1 MHWRCGVIKSSS
13 SIDRRCAVGGG
24 GRRCAVGVGGRSRTA
39 GGGIF
44 GLKSCSLLASFGVVK
59 SL

>member
-1 MHWRCGVIKSSS
+1 MIKSCS

-24 GRRCAVGVGGRSRTA
+24 GRRCAVCVGGRSRTT

-44 GLKSCSLLASFGVVK
+44 GLKSCSLLASFGLVK
-59 SL
+59 GL